1 MSNKESQQLSQ
12 LGNMEQIREILF
24 GTQIRIFE
32 EEMVKLDTKLSTIQS
47 EINYRIDTIEKNLQ
61 DEQTSSTQALDQKIK
76 NLTLS
81 LQDES
86 SEAKEQLVKHEKKF
100 NRSIEDAKD
109 EINTQIN
116 TLKKDQEQAKITAKR
131 ELESLQLSLND
142 ILNKQIAGLT
152 EVKVSK
158 DDFSAMLLDMA
169 MKIKGTN
176 IENSLES
183 MLQEQTSTK

>member
-24 GTQIRIFE
+24 GSQIRTFE
-32 EEMVKLDTKLSTIQS
+32 DEMAKIDTKLDTMHS
-47 EINYRIDTIEKNLQ
+47 EINERIDTIERNLQ
-61 DEQTSSTQALDQKIK
+61 NEQNSSTQALNQKIK

-86 SEAKEQLVKHEKKF
+86 SDAKEQLVKHEKKF
-100 NRSIEDAKD
+100 NRSIEDAKS
-109 EINTQIN
+109 EISTQIN
-116 TLKKDQEQAKITAKR
+116 TLKKDQEYAKVTTKK
-131 ELESLQLSLND
+131 ELVALQTSLND
-142 ILNKQIAGLT
+142 ILNKQIAGLSD
-152 EVKVSK
+152 VKVSK

-176 IENSLES
+176 LENSLEN
-183 MLQEQTSTK
+183 MLQEKTPAK